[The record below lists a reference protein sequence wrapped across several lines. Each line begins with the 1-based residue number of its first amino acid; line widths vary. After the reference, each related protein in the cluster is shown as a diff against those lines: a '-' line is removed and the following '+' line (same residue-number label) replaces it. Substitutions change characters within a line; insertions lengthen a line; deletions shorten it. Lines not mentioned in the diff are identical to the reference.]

1 MHAYSTE
8 VERKKIKKMEEQE
21 WIRLLD
27 KKNKN
32 KMIEYHCGWRTGG
45 AVQLHQFTSHLKKS
59 RDHLILS
66 NYAAI
71 SEWSILDFISL
82 IGWVNFRL

>member
-32 KMIEYHCGWRTGG
+32 KMIEYHCGW
-45 AVQLHQFTSHLKKS
+45 
-59 RDHLILS
+59 
-66 NYAAI
+66 
-71 SEWSILDFISL
+71 
-82 IGWVNFRL
+82 